1 MGAHSAA
8 AWLYCCPSENH
19 RPTTWM
25 KDAELTGSSCTFQPT
40 CGVARGTEAELGAG
54 APQRAALV
62 WACWAR
68 LSLQS
73 WGKGAQTATSAGAP
87 GPGLSDPAP
96 PPGHPEMLVLQGR
109 DPSPNRGPAW
119 RLECSELLS
128 PPSLGPGKVRQD
140 LQGALQGGVGKAP
153 ALSGPRTQSPAP
165 PWTDSF
171 SPSDSSGLY
180 PQAPPTKGDG
190 CSWARGASPRD
201 RMGLCR
207 NFSRLVM
214 GALDSAQAFETGSV
228 LGKTDPGHCQ
238 KGSLLASLL

>member
-1 MGAHSAA
+1 MG
-8 AWLYCCPSENH
+8 LGRH
-19 RPTTWM
+19 RGLPWSGPVGP
-25 KDAELTGSSCTFQPT
+25 GSRSSPGGKERKQQHQQGP
-40 CGVARGTEAELGAG
+40 LG
-54 APQRAALV
+54 QALV
-62 WACWAR
+62 
-68 LSLQS
+68 
-73 WGKGAQTATSAGAP
+73 
-87 GPGLSDPAP
+87 PAP
-96 PPGHPEMLVLQGR
+96 PPAHPKVLVLQGR
-109 DPSPNRGPAW
+109 DASPNRGPAW
-119 RLECSELLS
+119 RLEYSELLS

-153 ALSGPRTQSPAP
+153 ALSGPPTQSPAP
-165 PWTDSF
+165 PRTDGF
-171 SPSDSSGLY
+171 HPSDSCGMY

-214 GALDSAQAFETGSV
+214 GALDSAQAFQTGSV